1 MINASC
7 DCLAFSFIKWNCL
20 H

>member
-1 MINASC
+1 MNASC